1 MATKLQFEQLSRQQK
16 LALAMTFLGK
26 QVARSNNQ
34 SNEFHLKQL
43 LLRAYIIYKRR
54 HHFEASTLD
63 KYKNDLKLRLQQ
75 YLAKQSCNSQY
86 KYLLPNYLSIFFKE
100 VYSANLSIINQND
113 SHENGTQHL
122 MRYHEVVSKVSQERL
137 QQKYYNKLINFALS
151 YLPNLNFRKFSV
163 IKTKLSFNYHITW
176 AKLCLAIC
184 TSHPVIVKLKKKY
197 GCISLIPITIRNEH
211 IKIEDV
217 CIHYHDLCHLEVAQ
231 LERIQM
237 GKYMVSGI
245 HGLKVRIFHN
255 LPNIQEYDGFLDEA
269 RIAIHEWLTRP
280 TIFSCIKVICWMS
293 LLILYGINPVSVT
306 IRHIRSLEKQ
316 QQQMWHYLM

>member
-1 MATKLQFEQLSRQQK
+1 MANKLKSEQLSQQQK

-26 QVARSNNQ
+26 QVAQSNNQ

-54 HHFEASTLD
+54 HQLEPSTLD

-100 VYSANLSIINQND
+100 VYSANLSIIDQKD
-113 SHENGTQHL
+113 THENRTQHL
-122 MRYHEVVSKVSQERL
+122 MRYQEMFTKASQGIL

-151 YLPNLNFRKFSV
+151 YLPNLNFLKFSV
-163 IKTKLSFNYHITW
+163 IKRKFSFNYHITW

-184 TSHPVIVKLKKKY
+184 TSHPVIVKLKKQY
-197 GCISLIPITIRNEH
+197 GCISLIPVTIRNEH
-211 IKIEDV
+211 IKIENV

-245 HGLKVRIFHN
+245 HGLKVKIFHN

-316 QQQMWHYLM
+316 QQEIWHYLM